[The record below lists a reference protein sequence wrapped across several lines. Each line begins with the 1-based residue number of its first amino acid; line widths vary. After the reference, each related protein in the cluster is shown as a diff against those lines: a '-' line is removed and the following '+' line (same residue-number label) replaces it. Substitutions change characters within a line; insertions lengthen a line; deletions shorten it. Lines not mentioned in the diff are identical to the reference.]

1 MEYCGAGS
9 MSDLMKKGQFA
20 ITEEEIRFIMAQILL
35 GLAHLHSLN
44 MIHRVSLSSGVDRRI
59 SRLATFY
66 SLRTELPNWQ
76 TSECPFSSI
85 MRPRSEKPLSEPP
98 FGWLR
103 RSSKKRNTILWSF
116 HGEYVISRRI
126 FGLSASLRSS
136 SRRAFLPTLQC
147 TPCV

>member
-1 MEYCGAGS
+1 

-44 MIHRVSLSSGVDRRI
+44 MIHRVSTSNGVDRRI

-76 TSECPFSSI
+76 TSECPFSLTTQE
-85 MRPRSEKPLSEPP
+85 RSGKPLSELPS
-98 FGWLR
+98 GWLR
-103 RSSKKRNTILWSF
+103 RSSRRRNTILW
-116 HGEYVISRRI
+116 
-126 FGLSASLRSS
+126 
-136 SRRAFLPTLQC
+136 
-147 TPCV
+147 